1 MERLRALADS
11 VTAGMD
17 RHNRRLESEP
27 ESSVSVATAAADPT
41 EKVERC
47 APQSCAI
54 LSAKCWIVSGVGAGR
69 TYGSCTEEGE
79 SWRRAAM
86 ADDGE
91 RARRSEAC
99 SLRCK
104 GKSGQHRLAGEDAHA
119 RLVYYDHGVVPTDI
133 VLE

>member
-1 MERLRALADS
+1 
-11 VTAGMD
+11 MD
-17 RHNRRLESEP
+17 RHSTCLEAVPEP
-27 ESSVSVATAAADPT
+27 RVSVATDAADPMG
-41 EKVERC
+41 KVERC

-54 LSAKCWIVSGVGAGR
+54 LSARCWMESAAGAGRR
-69 TYGSCTEEGE
+69 TYGSCTVEGE
-79 SWRRAAM
+79 SWRRVAM

-104 GKSGQHRLAGEDAHA
+104 GKSGERRLAGEDAHA
-119 RLVYYDHGVVPTDI
+119 RLVYHDHGVVLADV